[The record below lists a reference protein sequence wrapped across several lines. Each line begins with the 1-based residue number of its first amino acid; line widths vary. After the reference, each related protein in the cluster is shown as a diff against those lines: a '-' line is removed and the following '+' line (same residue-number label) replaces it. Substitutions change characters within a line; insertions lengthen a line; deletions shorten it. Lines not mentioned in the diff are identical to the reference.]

1 MTVVTGRVC
10 HGGSDKKMR
19 QDKGSKCGNAP
30 MVRLAPHR
38 VDVYLEL
45 VGSAQIAIPH
55 SWDSI
60 CQLETEHS
68 TTTQRYIS
76 APFTRFAE
84 GPCNLKSSGLVVRRR
99 RRHARP

>member
-1 MTVVTGRVC
+1 MEAVTKRCSGKIRAQVRQRSNGTARPASCRCIFGTGGVGADRYTV
-10 HGGSDKKMR
+10 
-19 QDKGSKCGNAP
+19 
-30 MVRLAPHR
+30 
-38 VDVYLEL
+38 
-45 VGSAQIAIPH
+45 PH

-76 APFTRFAE
+76 VPFTRFAE

-99 RRHARP
+99 RRHARRDHQRLLK